1 MIGVE
6 ATVHDL
12 PEFRGQPLILMRP
25 AMLGSRICDATFFSP
40 LHDALRS
47 RVTVLRRLPPAEVDA
62 LCDDLRSEAEKL
74 G

>member
-12 PEFRGQPLILMRP
+12 PEFRGQAILLMSP
-25 AMLGSRICDATFFSP
+25 KLFGSRLCDMNFFAP

-47 RVTVLRRLPPAEVDA
+47 RVTVLRKLHAVEVDS
-62 LCDDLRSEAEKL
+62 LCQDLRAVAEKH
-74 G
+74 